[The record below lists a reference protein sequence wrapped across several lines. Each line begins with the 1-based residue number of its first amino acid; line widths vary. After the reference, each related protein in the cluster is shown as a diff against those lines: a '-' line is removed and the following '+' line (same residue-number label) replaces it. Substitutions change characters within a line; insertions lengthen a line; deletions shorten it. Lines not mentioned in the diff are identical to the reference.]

1 MKTASLDQRDQLPEV
16 SVGTHPWNY
25 AAIIQYAD
33 PPALPADNTSEP
45 TKELEVDEALGK
57 GIMIRNKKQMYKVA
71 SGKNWFTIFPRGL
84 TITSFHEPLHW
95 YHKTLT
101 DKDGRI
107 QITIGKL
114 RNICWLDV
122 SGKFQ
127 TVTLSQGI
135 KYEIVLH
142 VKSVDAEIVK
152 FDAPVSFKIT
162 LPDGCKVD
170 GERNFK
176 ELLKG
181 GSWKDISLHEFMMTT
196 ENVGELQFCI
206 YEHGGTW
213 KSEIELGGISFK
225 PKTTITPRPS
235 NRQQQNVDAQQQQQ
249 NVDTQQQ

>member
-1 MKTASLDQRDQLPEV
+1 
-16 SVGTHPWNY
+16 
-25 AAIIQYAD
+25 
-33 PPALPADNTSEP
+33 
-45 TKELEVDEALGK
+45 
-57 GIMIRNKKQMYKVA
+57 MYKVA

-84 TITSFHEPLHW
+84 TIASFHEPLHW
-95 YHKTLT
+95 YQKTLT
-101 DKDGRI
+101 GKDGRI

-249 NVDTQQQ
+249 NVDTQQQQQNLDAQQQQQQHAAQPSSEDLPAQHTAQPSSEDPPAQHAAQPSSEYPPAHGVPLLEAFYD